1 MSIFGQL
8 LCSAADERS
17 ICCVREGFWMSVN
30 GERGVGYCEGWQTVC
45 AQTHSTGSPAI
56 PLACVPGIHHKYF
69 SNIIPQ
75 PCPNH
80 APVILPSEGETFSF
94 LCLSLSL
101 WCLVNN
107 FSCCKC
113 QCIYFSMSC
122 IIRYNKNNLKNLTS
136 AMYNLMLHFKAR
148 LFTISRQCC
157 QRVFLYACLL
167 WNWQNC
173 QEWKQRTF
181 LLSCDAH

>member
-1 MSIFGQL
+1 MNAA
-8 LCSAADERS
+8 SAVCGRVS
-17 ICCVREGFWMSVN
+17 GWVWT
-30 GERGVGYCEGWQTVC
+30 ERGGWVIVKAGKQY
-45 AQTHSTGSPAI
+45 
-56 PLACVPGIHHKYF
+56 VPRH
-69 SNIIPQ
+69 IPQ
-75 PCPNH
+75 EVLRFRWHACPVSIINILAISYPNH
-80 APVILPSEGETFSF
+80 APTIPQSFCQARGKHLAFSV
-94 LCLSLSL
+94 SLSL